1 MMDVVR
7 QIVYS
12 DVMIKVTFFAVHVVN
27 VVMVTCSL
35 LFGGNDDQ
43 LKPVPD
49 PLFQNGAA
57 SSGWSVFGDSFPA
70 VGANEV
76 LVQTHMYVAC
86 VNRQARQPA
95 WVAYRVE
102 RADWDT
108 EIALSRNFSTPRHLR
123 DVCLEPSDFS
133 KSGYELGHL
142 YALQFVA
149 ARDRGYEVN
158 YLCAV
163 AAQRPDLNKG
173 PWLDAEERIRQ
184 RSLNGSVA
192 VVAGQL
198 WQTKMPGLKNADE
211 PHAVASHCWIMLTDD
226 AGTESY
232 LFPQGC
238 RRDAELTEFS
248 VEPATLRAMVAPRWI
263 ERPTEE
269 HR

>member
-7 QIVYS
+7 EIQKLNAINRA
-12 DVMIKVTFFAVHVVN
+12 TFVAVHVVI
-27 VVMVTCSL
+27 VLMAMCCP
-35 LFGGNDDQ
+35 LFGSNEDP

-57 SSGWSVFGDSFPA
+57 SSNWSVFGDSFPA

-76 LVQTHMYVAC
+76 LVQTHMYVGC

-108 EIALSRNFSTPRHLR
+108 ENALSRNFSTPKHLR
-123 DVCLEPSDFS
+123 EVCLEPSDFS

-142 YALQFVA
+142 YALQFVG
-149 ARDRGYEVN
+149 ARDYGYEVN
-158 YLCAV
+158 WLCAV

-173 PWLDAEERIRQ
+173 PWLRAEERIRQ

-198 WQTKMPGLKNADE
+198 WQTKMPALRNADE

-238 RRDAELTEFS
+238 KRDAELTEFS
-248 VEPATLRAMVAPRWI
+248 VEPAALRAMVAPRWI
-263 ERPTEE
+263 GRSTEE